1 MEPYLKKDSIFLVVE
16 RAKEAIGST
25 IKSIARNSI
34 TIKDR
39 FIWSRIRKHIEDN
52 IIG

>member
-39 FIWSRIRKHIEDN
+39 FI
-52 IIG
+52 